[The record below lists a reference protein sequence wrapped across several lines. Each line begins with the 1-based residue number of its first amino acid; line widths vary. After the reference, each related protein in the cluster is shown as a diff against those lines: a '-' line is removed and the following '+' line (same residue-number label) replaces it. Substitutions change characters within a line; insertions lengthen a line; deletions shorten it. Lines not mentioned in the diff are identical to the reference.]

1 MVSSIFF
8 YPIEGSLNVTAIGQY
23 LVQQPD
29 VLLDPL
35 GSGTYIICGL
45 PNVEEIKE
53 IIHKERLA
61 SPLEFPYSVLVT
73 VASDELNVF
82 QEYGDDGQLRSS
94 RNFVRWLFKQG
105 RYRIGD
111 GYGNDWT
118 ERVAQHGVD
127 VLYPET
133 LA

>member
-1 MVSSIFF
+1 MMSSIFF

-23 LVQQPD
+23 LTQQPD

-53 IIHKERLA
+53 IIRKERLA
-61 SPLEFPYSVLVT
+61 NPLEFPYSVLVT

-94 RNFVRWLFKQG
+94 RNFVRWLF
-105 RYRIGD
+105 
-111 GYGNDWT
+111 
-118 ERVAQHGVD
+118 
-127 VLYPET
+127 
-133 LA
+133 